1 MGLRDDARKKLAMTK
16 TLVNDQFWNQDLRGE
31 DFTNCALTGVGFNG
45 SDLSGANFTSSQI
58 ANCFFSNCNL
68 SGVIAVSTQWHDN
81 YFENAIFKDIDFRGA
96 QINQAAI
103 NGAIFELS
111 LIHI

>member
-1 MGLRDDARKKLAMTK
+1 MTK

-58 ANCFFSNCNL
+58 ANCFFSDCNL
-68 SGVIAVSTQWHDN
+68 SGVIAVSTQN
-81 YFENAIFKDIDFRGA
+81 GMIIILRMPLPYIDFRGA
-96 QINQAAI
+96 QITRQLLMARFLRAAKRRTL
-103 NGAIFELS
+103 FFMM
-111 LIHI
+111 